1 MEKFEYTSTDFRFVQ
16 FEFMKVT
23 CESDILHPV
32 QFEYMNIHCSPGKQL
47 KTSRKTIEVMK
58 KSENR
63 IGSSKNI
70 KPEVQPSL
78 NT

>member
-1 MEKFEYTSTDFRFVQ
+1 MEKFKYTSTDFRFVQ

-32 QFEYMNIHCSPGKQL
+32 QFEYMNIHYSTGKQL

-58 KSENR
+58 KQEHM
-63 IGSSKNI
+63 IGSSKKI
-70 KPEVQPSL
+70 KP
-78 NT
+78 